1 MSQFNTTSTMDGL
14 FKSIYGESQ
23 INLVPEANV
32 LLNLIKFRPS
42 EKVGKDYKVPVV
54 LSNEQGA
61 TYLAAGDG
69 VTTLNDSIA
78 LTSKEATV
86 NGAQLI
92 MRGALD
98 MESASKAA
106 AAGKGSFK
114 DATQMLVENLTDS
127 ASKRL
132 ELMFLYG
139 RSGLAVVS
147 SLSSQEITLTLA
159 SFAEGIWA
167 GMEGAVIDVYQSNG
181 SVRQA
186 GLVISSVDLDN
197 RILTVTGTTTGIA
210 STDIIYFKGAYGKE
224 CYGLDSIITNTG
236 SLFGVDA
243 SAYAL
248 WKGSSYAAG
257 SAALTMSKVLS
268 AVSKAIGKGGLSEEC
283 IVLVNPKTWNNLNSD
298 QAALRQYVDD
308 KSEAKSGFEA
318 ITYRG
323 PNGKISVIAHSY
335 VKEGEAFVLPP
346 KRVKRVGSQDLSF
359 INPTGQVFMAVPDK
373 NAFECRIYGNQSI
386 FVETPAKCVKITGIV
401 NS

>member
-1 MSQFNTTSTMDGL
+1 MSQYNTTSTMDGL
-14 FKSIYGESQ
+14 FKTLYGDSQ
-23 INLVPEANV
+23 INLVPESNV
-32 LLNLIKFRPS
+32 LLNLIKFRES
-42 EKVGKDYKVPVV
+42 EKLGKDYKVPVT
-54 LSNEQGA
+54 LANEQGA

-78 LTSKEATV
+78 MTSKEAVV

-106 AAGKGSFK
+106 AQGPKAFK
-114 DATQMLVENLTDS
+114 DATQLLVENLTDS

-139 RSGLAVVS
+139 RSGLATVS
-147 SLSSQEITLTLA
+147 SLSSQVITLTTA

-167 GMEGAVIDVYQSNG
+167 GMEGAVIDVYTSGG

-186 GLVISSVDLDN
+186 GLVISSVDLDA
-197 RILTVTGTTTGIA
+197 RTITVTGTTTGIV
-210 STDIIYFKGAYGKE
+210 STDVVYFKGAYGKE
-224 CYGLDSIITNTG
+224 CYGLDAIITNSS
-236 SLFGVDA
+236 SLFGIDA

-248 WKGSSYAAG
+248 WKGSSYSAG
-257 SAALTMSKVLS
+257 SAALTMTKVLS
-268 AVSKAIGKGGLSEEC
+268 AVSKAIGKGGLNEEVIC
-283 IVLVNPKTWNNLNSD
+283 LVNPKTWNNLNSD
-298 QAALRQYVDD
+298 QAALRMYGDE
-308 KSEAKSGFEA
+308 KSEAKNGFEA

-335 VKEGEAFVLPP
+335 IKEGEAFIFPP
-346 KRVKRVGSQDLSF
+346 KKVKRVGSQDLSF
-359 INPTGQVFMAVPDK
+359 VNPTGQVFMQVPDK
-373 NAFECRIYGNQSI
+373 NAYECRIYGNQSI
-386 FVETPAKCVKITGIV
+386 FVECPAKCVKITSIV

>member
-1 MSQFNTTSTMDGL
+1 MAQFNTTSTMDGL

-23 INLVPEANV
+23 ISLVPESNV

-42 EKVGKDYKVPVV
+42 EKLGKDYKVPVI
-54 LSNEQGA
+54 LANEQGA
-61 TYLAAGDG
+61 TYLGAGDG

-78 LTSKEATV
+78 MTSKEAVV

-98 MESASKAA
+98 METAAKAA
-106 AAGKGSFK
+106 AAGKGAFK

-132 ELMFLYG
+132 ELAFLYG
-139 RSGLAVVS
+139 RSGLGTVA
-147 SLSSQEITLTLA
+147 SLASQVITLSVA
-159 SFAEGIWA
+159 SFAQGIWA
-167 GMEGAVIDVYQSNG
+167 GLEGAQIDVYTSAG

-186 GLVISSVDLDN
+186 NLTISSVDLDT
-197 RILTVTGTTTGIA
+197 RTVTVVGTTTGIVA
-210 STDIIYFKGAYGKE
+210 TDVVFFKGAYGKE
-224 CYGLDSIITNTG
+224 CIGLDAIITNTG
-236 SLFGVDA
+236 SMFGIDA

-248 WKGSSYAAG
+248 WKGSTYAAG
-257 SAALTMSKVLS
+257 GAALTMSKVLS
-268 AVSKAIGKGGLSEEC
+268 AVSKAIGKGGLNEEC
-283 IVLVNPKTWNNLNSD
+283 IVLVNPDTWNNLNSD
-298 QAALRQYVDD
+298 QSALRQYTDE
-308 KSEAKSGFEA
+308 KSEAKNGFEA

-335 VKEGEAFVLPP
+335 VKAGEAFVIPP
-346 KRVKRVGSQDLSF
+346 KRIKRVGAQDLSF
-359 INPTGQVFMAVPDK
+359 VNPTGQVFMQVPDK
-373 NAFECRIYGNQSI
+373 NAYECRIYGSQSI